1 MRKLTQ
7 AEFLQRSIQ
16 KHGDKYDYSLAEYK
30 GLKEFVTI
38 ICKTHGEFQQRAGEH
53 FRYGCNQCGNERTR
67 DSKRLDTETV
77 IRRSREINGDRYD
90 YSRTTYV
97 DSETKITIGCK
108 IHGFFEQLPGVHYLR
123 GSGCNECG
131 NDSMKLKQRET
142 KEEFV
147 QKAKQVHGDV
157 LDYSKV
163 NYQGSHVKVEII
175 CPIHGSFFQTPAAH
189 KSGAYC
195 RHCSFELNAQGT
207 RIGIEEFIRR
217 AKKIHGEK
225 FDYSQSVYK
234 SKDTPL
240 VISCPT
246 HGEFN
251 QSPANHIR
259 LEQGCPSCATTGFD
273 PSQSGFYYV
282 NVIFNEDGDVLYYK
296 GGISGDW
303 EKRLDRL
310 QFGLPDGLFI
320 ENEGIIFFQNGHE
333 ARNVETEV
341 LRLGKKIGVYAP
353 PRNFDGGHELF
364 LENPLE
370 FAKHLFPN

>member
-16 KHGDKYDYSLAEYK
+16 KHGEKYDYSFAEYK

-53 FRYGCNQCGNERTR
+53 FRYGCNQCGNEAAR

-77 IRRSREINGDRYD
+77 IRRSREIHGDRYD

-108 IHGFFEQLPGVHYLR
+108 IHGFFEQFPGVHYLQ

-131 NDSMKLKQRET
+131 NESIKSKQRET
-142 KEEFV
+142 KEEFM

-163 NYQGSHVKVEII
+163 DYQGSHVKVEII
-175 CPIHGSFFQTPAAH
+175 CSIHGSFFQTPAAH
-189 KSGAYC
+189 KNGAFC
-195 RHCSFELNAQGT
+195 RHCSFELNSQGT
-207 RIGIEEFIRR
+207 RIGVEEFIRR
-217 AKKIHGEK
+217 AEKIHGEK

-240 VISCPT
+240 VIYCST
-246 HGEFN
+246 HGEFK

-259 LEQGCPSCATTGFD
+259 HEQGCPSCATTGFN

-310 QFGLPDGLFI
+310 QFGLPEGLFM
-320 ENEGIIFFQNGHE
+320 ENEG
-333 ARNVETEV
+333 
-341 LRLGKKIGVYAP
+341 
-353 PRNFDGGHELF
+353 
-364 LENPLE
+364 
-370 FAKHLFPN
+370 